1 MSTVHIICGKY
12 YDLDKKEYT
21 VGGIQT
27 YISALRTII
36 SQLGLD
42 CIIYQNSERD
52 CETII
57 DDTKIISVK
66 ADSSLKD
73 LKRVRKS
80 FEKCMNNFDNS
91 QDILLFSTDTRII
104 PNKVSRS
111 IAIQH
116 GINWDM
122 PTHEDFS
129 PLMSDLY
136 IFSKARLT
144 YKIISNLR
152 KVKRVVCVD
161 HNFPNWLRASCAY
174 QTVKIDVIPNFTQ
187 IAEENKKT
195 DDKINI
201 IFARRFE
208 KYRGTRIFAESIK
221 KIIEGYSNVYVTFAG
236 TGPDEKFLKDTF
248 VNDLDRVEFI
258 TYKSGESLKVHAD
271 KHIAVVPTIGSE
283 GTSLSLLEAM
293 SAQCAVICTDVG
305 GMSNI
310 VLDGYN
316 GLIADRNSESLYYC
330 IKKLID
336 DEQIRKILSKRA
348 YETVKEAFSYEV
360 WREKWKLIFQSMLK

>member
-1 MSTVHIICGKY
+1 MDTVHIICGRY
-12 YDLDKKEYT
+12 YNTEKNEHT

-27 YISALRTII
+27 YISALRPII
-36 SQLGLD
+36 KSLGMD
-42 CIIYQNSERD
+42 CVIYQNEEKD
-52 CETII
+52 YETVLS
-57 DDTKIISVK
+57 DVKIISVNAEK
-66 ADSSLKD
+66 SEKDIKKVEKSLK
-73 LKRVRKS
+73 
-80 FEKCMNNFDNS
+80 KCMETFDDN
-91 QDILLFSTDTRII
+91 QDILLFSTDTRIL
-104 PNKVSRS
+104 PNKASRS

-116 GINWDM
+116 GIYWDM

-136 IFSKARLT
+136 VFSKVRLT
-144 YKIISNLR
+144 YRTISNLR

-174 QTVKIDVIPNFTQ
+174 QAVKLDVIPNFTE
-187 IAEENKKT
+187 IAEENKKA
-195 DDKINI
+195 DDRINI

-208 KYRGTRIFAESIK
+208 KYRGTRIFADAVK
-221 KIIEGYSNVYVTFAG
+221 KILSEYDNVYVTLAG
-236 TGPDEKFLKDTF
+236 TGPDEKYLKDAL
-248 VNDLDRVEFI
+248 NDFKNRVEFI
-258 TYKSGESLKVHAD
+258 TYKSGDSLKVHAD
-271 KHIAVVPTIGSE
+271 KHIAVVPTVGSE

-316 GLIADRNSESLYYC
+316 GVISDRNSESLYHC
-330 IKKLID
+330 MKDLID
-336 DEQIRKILSKRA
+336 NEQKRITLSQRA

-360 WREKWKLIFQSMLK
+360 WSRKWKKVFEDMLK